1 MKFYVCDIHSVAE
14 YQQKYNI
21 TKTLS
26 LINDYHKKEY
36 MNPDYKGEH
45 TVIHVRDHEWYQNEQ
60 SPCYITVERIIEFR
74 DTLTEDDNV
83 LVHCIGGVSRSP
95 AALLI
100 ILDKFYGLDKA
111 REMLEEIR
119 PFSFPNTLICK
130 LYNEELG
137 QWARQNSLDRS

>member
-1 MKFYVCDIHSVAE
+1 MKFYVCDIRSVAE

-36 MNPDYKGEH
+36 MNTDYKGEH

-60 SPCYITVERIIEFR
+60 SPSYNTVERIIEFR

-83 LVHCIGGVSRSP
+83 LVHCIGGISRSP

-100 ILDKFYGLDKA
+100 ILDKFHGLDKA

-119 PFSFPNTLICK
+119 PFSFPNSLICK

-137 QWARQNSLDRS
+137 QWARQKV